1 MIGANDLKIGMTI
14 QFENNIDIVLD
25 SEHVKPGKGISLR
38 KTKLK
43 NLRTGSITEHTF
55 NSDDKVEP
63 ARIEKKKMQ
72 FLYELNGIYYFMDN
86 NTFEQ
91 IDLSESILGD
101 DAKLLKE
108 NLDVDIMFFEGEMLG
123 INLPDKIALKV
134 VHTEPGVKGN
144 TTGTAMKDATLE
156 SGLVVKVPMFIEQDE
171 MILVS
176 SKDRKYVSRAY
187 FLFFNFYD
195 KML

>member
-14 QFENNIDIVLD
+14 QFENNIYIVLD

-91 IDLSESILGD
+91 IDLSESVLGD

-144 TTGTAMKDATLE
+144 TTTTAMKDATLE

-176 SKDRKYVSRAY
+176 SKDRKYVSRA
-187 FLFFNFYD
+187 
-195 KML
+195 

>member
-14 QFENNIDIVLD
+14 QFENNIYIVLD

-72 FLYELNGIYYFMDN
+72 FL
-86 NTFEQ
+86 
-91 IDLSESILGD
+91 
-101 DAKLLKE
+101 
-108 NLDVDIMFFEGEMLG
+108 
-123 INLPDKIALKV
+123 
-134 VHTEPGVKGN
+134 
-144 TTGTAMKDATLE
+144 
-156 SGLVVKVPMFIEQDE
+156 
-171 MILVS
+171 
-176 SKDRKYVSRAY
+176 
-187 FLFFNFYD
+187 
-195 KML
+195 

>member
-14 QFENNIDIVLD
+14 QFENNIYIVLD

-43 NLRTGSITEHTF
+43 NLRTGSITEHTYK
-55 NSDDKVEP
+55 SDDKVEP

-176 SKDRKYVSRAY
+176 SKDRKYVSRA
-187 FLFFNFYD
+187 
-195 KML
+195 